1 MKEDVLRT
9 LAERPAEAEA
19 PVAPEDEVQPLNRIR
34 RATAKALATSW
45 VTAPHVF
52 QAVEV
57 PFHRVDAARK
67 ALNAAAGPRDVKLS
81 YLPFVARA
89 VCLALREF
97 PRVNA
102 QLDGE
107 RLIVKGRVNLAIAVD
122 LGHEGLVVPVVHD
135 ADELTLRG
143 LARRIDEAV
152 AKARENRLSSDDL
165 EGGTYTISNNGSFG
179 TLMTAPIINPP
190 QVAILSTDAIR
201 KKPVVVETEDGDAVV
216 VRRVG
221 VLGQSFDHRAFDG
234 AYAAAYLHRAGEIL
248 ATRDWAAEGS

>member
-1 MKEDVLRT
+1 
-9 LAERPAEAEA
+9 
-19 PVAPEDEVQPLNRIR
+19 
-34 RATAKALATSW
+34 
-45 VTAPHVF
+45 
-52 QAVEV
+52 
-57 PFHRVDAARK
+57 
-67 ALNAAAGPRDVKLS
+67 
-81 YLPFVARA
+81 
-89 VCLALREF
+89 
-97 PRVNA
+97 VNA